1 MRAQLDIHVSRS
13 LILLWGSSFS
23 AFPPFPSQSVPWRAQ
38 MLAAAARVRKPAPSL
53 LAHRPSHVAC
63 KVLAF
68 SASFAV
74 VGAPPFLY
82 TLDVSERGRS
92 RVWRQGMPVRYEDFT
107 AARVTG

>member
-1 MRAQLDIHVSRS
+1 
-13 LILLWGSSFS
+13 
-23 AFPPFPSQSVPWRAQ
+23 

-82 TLDVSERGRS
+82 ALDVSECGRS
-92 RVWRQGMPVRYEDFT
+92 REWRQGMPVRYEDFT